1 MKDIPD
7 SARCVRVSIPASV
20 AGNIDGLKKS
30 LAEVLGKLGCPACC
44 SGHDIHL
51 ELQRELA
58 LSKGFA
64 ETARVAG
71 WAGMR
76 RDVRKVSVGVSS
88 KAVASIRDVNAMIDK
103 IADMTGHTAC
113 ATGCDI
119 FLNMEELF
127 VINQDLAVE
136 AQVMRLG

>member
-1 MKDIPD
+1 MKDISD
-7 SARCVRVSIPASV
+7 SARTVRVSIPASV

-58 LSKGFA
+58 LAKGFG
-64 ETARVAG
+64 EVARVGG
-71 WAGMR
+71 WAGVR
-76 RDVRKVSVGVSS
+76 REVPALSVGVNP
-88 KAVASIRDVNAMIDK
+88 KAVLSIREVNAMIDK
-103 IADMTGHTAC
+103 LADMTGHTAC

-127 VINQDLAVE
+127 VIDQNVAVE
-136 AQVMRLG
+136 TQVLRIG